1 MLYSVYFEAGLC
13 RKWKGKQLHTL
24 KNWGRWDSL
33 QIGELSI
40 SLCIDFSMELDLP
53 HHFISEEELA
63 EIFHEICMPLREVKK
78 LTLMLL

>member
-1 MLYSVYFEAGLC
+1 
-13 RKWKGKQLHTL
+13 
-24 KNWGRWDSL
+24 
-33 QIGELSI
+33 
-40 SLCIDFSMELDLP
+40 MELDLP